1 MSSFAVIPESRTPA
15 SVMLLCVDSGMSEPP
30 IDISRTDLLLALEAG
45 PLKSFLASQSDW
57 SLFNNIGAGDRVRL
71 TNVVGGRFTF
81 VVPRF
86 NQYIVWVA
94 NALRLVLTNTGATFF
109 TELRFVSSVER

>member
-1 MSSFAVIPESRTPA
+1 MSSFVVSPESRTPA
-15 SVMLLCVDSGMSEPP
+15 SVVLLCVDSGLGEQP

-57 SLFNNIGAGDRVRL
+57 SQFNTSGIGDRIRL
-71 TNVVGGRFTF
+71 TNVVGGRFSF
-81 VVPRF
+81 INARYD
-86 NQYIVWVA
+86 QYIVWVA
-94 NALRLVLTNTGATFF
+94 NALRLVLTNANAIFF